1 MGMQRAW
8 LGVPLL
14 AASLFAQSGN
24 KLEADLLALGG
35 APTGAVNQQLVN
47 DILSLTETNPQPSRR
62 VVLDFVDELT
72 RALAG
77 QKLAAEPVAQLS
89 AAILDVLHSDGV
101 PTSKYRAMV
110 ENARRALISMGVA
123 MPVAQRVIGRL
134 TILGQQVRGPEDLPV
149 AAPAS
154 KSK

>member
-1 MGMQRAW
+1 MQRAW

-14 AASLFAQSGN
+14 AASLLAQSGN

-62 VVLDFVDELT
+62 VVSDFVDELT

-77 QKLAAEPVAQLS
+77 QKLAAAPVAQLS

-110 ENARRALISMGVA
+110 ENARRALIAMGVA

-149 AAPAS
+149 AAPAF